1 MPPVTTATATSRVAA
16 STTQPHVAE
25 LWRYPVKSLRGE
37 RLETAELT
45 AAGIPGDRLVHVR
58 RSSGRVVTSRTRPGL
73 LGLQG
78 SLGDDGEPLIE
89 GLPWGDPASLEAVR
103 AVTAPD
109 AELRYFDG
117 DGPQRHDVLPMSVA
131 TDGGVA
137 AVGVDRRRFR
147 ANVYVEGVE
156 GLAEREWVGR
166 EILLGD
172 AVVGVRQVRGRCV
185 MTTYDPDTL
194 EQDIT
199 VLQKIYWELGG
210 RTALDCRV
218 LRPGRIRVGDAVEIG
233 DWWTLAR
240 TSAG

>member
-1 MPPVTTATATSRVAA
+1 MRVG
-16 STTQPHVAE
+16 E

-37 RLETAELT
+37 LLAEAELT
-45 AAGIPGDRLVHVR
+45 ELGIAGDRVVQVMRAH
-58 RSSGRVVTSRTRPGL
+58 GRVFTSRTHPGL

-78 SLGDDGEPLIE
+78 SLDDDGAPTIDGVPWDEPAAL
-89 GLPWGDPASLEAVR
+89 AAVR
-103 AVTAPD
+103 AVTEPD
-109 AELRYFDG
+109 AELVYYDG
-117 DGPQRHDVLPMSVA
+117 DGPQRYDILPISLA

-147 ANVYVEGVE
+147 PNVYVEGVD

-166 EILLGD
+166 SVRLGS

-199 VLQKIYWELGG
+199 VLQKIVWELGG
-210 RTALDCRV
+210 RTALDCYV
-218 LRPGRIRVGDAVEIG
+218 LEPGWVRVGDEVEVG
-233 DWWTLAR
+233 DYWTLPHRA
-240 TSAG
+240 A